1 MREPAAV
8 AVGGSIVSVAV
19 KSFLRGRHDHYALCP
34 QDRQWFPPLYTE
46 GKCPLC
52 GEATPGE
59 EESLPLLLRVD
70 RFDLG
75 LAALAVSSLAM
86 VVLVLFMYFRA

>member
-1 MREPAAV
+1 
-8 AVGGSIVSVAV
+8 VSVAV
-19 KSFLRGRHDHYALCP
+19 RSVVRRRRDQYALCP
-34 QDRQWFPPLYTE
+34 QDGLWFRPLYTE

-52 GEATPGE
+52 GEAAPGD

-70 RFDLG
+70 RFGLG
-75 LAALAVSSLAM
+75 LATLAVSSLAM

>member
-1 MREPAAV
+1 M
-8 AVGGSIVSVAV
+8 SVAV
-19 KSFLRGRHDHYALCP
+19 RSVFRRRQDHYARCP
-34 QDRQWFPPLYTE
+34 QDGHWFRPLYTE

-52 GEATPGE
+52 GEAAPGE

-70 RFDLG
+70 RFGLG
-75 LAALAVSSLAM
+75 LAALTVSSLAM